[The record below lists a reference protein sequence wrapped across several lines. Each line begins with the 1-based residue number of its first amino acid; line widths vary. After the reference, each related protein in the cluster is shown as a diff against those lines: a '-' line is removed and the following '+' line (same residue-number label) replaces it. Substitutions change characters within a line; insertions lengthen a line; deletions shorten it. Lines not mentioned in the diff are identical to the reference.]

1 MQILKELPNGNRVKV
16 SDWDWQVD
24 KRSPQYVQIVAAGS
38 VIVYGMGNGAVKIDK
53 PLKYGGRSNGVQGHR
68 EWTGA

>member
-16 SDWDWQVD
+16 TDFEWQVD

-53 PLKYGGRSNGVQGHR
+53 PLKYGGRSNGAQDHR
-68 EWTGA
+68 AWAGA

>member
-16 SDWDWQVD
+16 TDFEWLVD
-24 KRSPQYVQIVAAGS
+24 KRKPEYIQIVAAGS

-53 PLKYGGRSNGVQGHR
+53 PLKYGGRSNGAQDHR
-68 EWTGA
+68 AWAGA